1 MLLTLF
7 NTQLAAFGRY
17 ARRSSRPSA
26 ATLTVRNTLTSPT
39 HMPPVS
45 TLGHIE
51 LCVEQ
56 ISYLLWVS
64 TPPPALLRLGLGL
77 AGAGGSRP
85 VV

>member
-7 NTQLAAFGRY
+7 NTQLL
-17 ARRSSRPSA
+17 RPSA
-26 ATLTVRNTLTSPT
+26 FTLTVRNTLTSPT

-64 TPPPALLRLGLGL
+64 TAALL
-77 AGAGGSRP
+77 
-85 VV
+85 

>member
-17 ARRSSRPSA
+17 A
-26 ATLTVRNTLTSPT
+26 LTVRNTLTSPT

-64 TPPPALLRLGLGL
+64 TAALL
-77 AGAGGSRP
+77 
-85 VV
+85 

>member
-1 MLLTLF
+1 MLLTMF

-64 TPPPALLRLGLGL
+64 TAALRFFEN
-77 AGAGGSRP
+77 ATPTWENKRST
-85 VV
+85 VD